1 MIGGMAKKC
10 GRIWA
15 NPVASDRTGPY
26 SPERLTATG
35 SRRLAARASA
45 QPGNGPFRG
54 GAWGVA
60 FGVALLLV
68 ATPAFARPCTEAIFD
83 CGRNGDVTIKNAKA
97 LFSEGRSV
105 SWIRSRCRA
114 SVVEPPG
121 CDWAAHVGV
130 SSSSGGNTTVLARN
144 TPTYADTAPQAPSPV
159 PTPVDPPVN
168 RDNAKHGP
176 TLAPKD
182 PLDGGIFADE
192 IGAAAQR
199 YKLPPQ
205 LIRAVMMTE
214 SGGNPLVLS
223 NKGAVGLMQLLPATA
238 REMGVDDI
246 HDVAQNLLGGAR
258 FLRVLANRFDGD
270 LVKVLSAY
278 HAGSTRVLGRDAT
291 PFAATDDYVRKVLR
305 LYYQLRDTR

>member
-1 MIGGMAKKC
+1 MNRVDC
-10 GRIWA
+10 G
-15 NPVASDRTGPY
+15 V
-26 SPERLTATG
+26 G
-35 SRRLAARASA
+35 SAEAVLAR
-45 QPGNGPFRG
+45 F
-54 GAWGVA
+54 WWT
-60 FGVALLLV
+60 LLLLGLFGT
-68 ATPAFARPCTEAIFD
+68 APAYARPCSEAIFD

-97 LFSEGRSV
+97 LFSEGRTAT
-105 SWIRSRCRA
+105 WIRSRCRPE
-114 SVVEPPG
+114 VVEPPG
-121 CDWAAHVGV
+121 CDWANRGQA
-130 SSSSGGNTTVLARN
+130 SSTGGSTVVAKAN
-144 TPTYADTAPQAPSPV
+144 PTYADAPPSPV

-168 RDNAKHGP
+168 RDNARHGP
-176 TLAPKD
+176 TPAPKD
-182 PLDGGIFADE
+182 PLDTGIFADE

-246 HDVAQNLLGGAR
+246 HDVAQNLMGGAR

-291 PFAATDDYVRKVLR
+291 PFAATDDYVRKILR
-305 LYYQLRDTR
+305 LYYQLRDAR

>member
-1 MIGGMAKKC
+1 MVRLWRNLC
-10 GRIWA
+10 RVWA
-15 NPVASDRTGPY
+15 NPAEAAGPGSSPAASGRTGAP
-26 SPERLTATG
+26 
-35 SRRLAARASA
+35 RAGLRPS
-45 QPGNGPFRG
+45 GNDPFRG
-54 GAWGVA
+54 GIPLFVA
-60 FGVALLLV
+60 IALLLV
-68 ATPAFARPCTEAIFD
+68 SSSAWARPCTEAIFD
-83 CGRNGDVTIKNAKA
+83 CGRGGDVTIKNAKA
-97 LFSEGRSV
+97 LFSEGRSA
-105 SWIRSRCRA
+105 SWIRSRCRP

-121 CDWAAHVGV
+121 CDWSGRTSASTPGGAG
-130 SSSSGGNTTVLARN
+130 SSTVLTN
-144 TPTYADTAPQAPSPV
+144 TRPTFNDTAPGPLPEPVAPPIAA
-159 PTPVDPPVN
+159 PVN

-182 PLDGGIFADE
+182 PLDNGIFAE
-192 IGAAAQR
+192 EVGTAAQR

-246 HDVAQNLLGGAR
+246 HDVAQNLMGGAR

-305 LYYQLRDTR
+305 LYYQLRDAR

>member
-1 MIGGMAKKC
+1 M
-10 GRIWA
+10 
-15 NPVASDRTGPY
+15 VV
-26 SPERLTATG
+26 
-35 SRRLAARASA
+35 SRVIIAV
-45 QPGNGPFRG
+45 G
-54 GAWGVA
+54 
-60 FGVALLLV
+60 LLLPV
-68 ATPAFARPCTEAIFD
+68 GAQARPCTEAIFD

-97 LFSEGRSV
+97 LFSEGRSA
-105 SWIRSRCRA
+105 SWIRSRCRP
-114 SVVEPPG
+114 SVVDPPG
-121 CDWAAHVGV
+121 CDWSARQGTVPTGSAGA
-130 SSSSGGNTTVLARN
+130 TTVVAKAG
-144 TPTYADTAPQAPSPV
+144 PTFTDTAPPSPI
-159 PTPVDPPVN
+159 PEPLYQPPVN

-182 PLDGGIFADE
+182 PLDNGIFADE

-205 LIRAVMMTE
+205 LVRAVMMTE
-214 SGGNPLVLS
+214 SGGNPLVMS

-246 HDVAQNLLGGAR
+246 HDVAQNLMGGTR

-305 LYYQLRDTR
+305 LYYQLRDAR

>member
-1 MIGGMAKKC
+1 M
-10 GRIWA
+10 
-15 NPVASDRTGPY
+15 NPLD
-26 SPERLTATG
+26 
-35 SRRLAARASA
+35 
-45 QPGNGPFRG
+45 
-54 GAWGVA
+54 WGVWESE
-60 FGVALLLV
+60 VALLQWARRILV
-68 ATPAFARPCTEAIFD
+68 LGVLLPSAASARPCTEAIFD

-97 LFSEGRSV
+97 LFSEGRSPA
-105 SWIRSRCRA
+105 WIRSRCRP

-121 CDWAAHVGV
+121 CDWSAHVGA
-130 SSSSGGNTTVLARN
+130 SAPSAAGASTVLAKAS
-144 TPTYADTAPQAPSPV
+144 PTYADDAPPSPV
-159 PTPVDPPVN
+159 PEPVAPPIN
-168 RDNAKHGP
+168 RDNSRHGP
-176 TLAPKD
+176 TLAPRD
-182 PLDGGIFADE
+182 PLDNGIFAEE
-192 IGAAAQR
+192 IGAASQR

-246 HDVAQNLLGGAR
+246 HDVAQNLLGGTR
-258 FLRVLANRFDGD
+258 FLRVLANRFEGD

-305 LYYQLRDTR
+305 LYYQLRDAR